1 MMPEAIMLNSLKVAA
16 ASAFLLLLPAL
27 AADLD
32 PKNVIIKQ
40 PEQLTWRGQ
49 PGATQQTVLFGD
61 PNKEGS
67 LYGILIKW
75 APHTGSRPH
84 THPND
89 RFIYVISGTWWK
101 GEGPKYDA
109 DSMVPIKAGGVL
121 TDVGKGIHYDA
132 ARDEPVTLEIV
143 GIGPA
148 TTTNAEIK

>member
-1 MMPEAIMLNSLKVAA
+1 MLNSLKVAA

-40 PEQLTWRGQ
+40 PDQLNWRGQ
-49 PGATQQTVLFGD
+49 PGGTQQTVLFGD